1 MKNLILLFSSA
12 LALTACNQGGITE
25 TFHATG
31 SPSDWIGES
40 PTALIN
46 AWGTPTQVI
55 NNEGYQYLIYMRAE
69 NITFGDDEGEV
80 GVGPMTMINGY
91 PQASPQGNLFCQT
104 TFVVQSGIIQ
114 KALWQGDGCG
124 VNF

>member
-1 MKNLILLFSSA
+1 MKNLMTLVLSV

-25 TFHATG
+25 TFHADNT
-31 SPSDWIGES
+31 PADWVGES

-46 AWGTPTQVI
+46 AWGTPTQVM

-69 NITFGDDEGEV
+69 NITFGENEGEV
-80 GVGPMTMINGY
+80 GVGEMTIINGY

-104 TFVVQSGIIQ
+104 TFVVQSGIIK

-124 VNF
+124 GRF